1 LLMTAGPV
9 WLAQLWLAV
18 RLGAWLA
25 VLPMRLHRY
34 TLPQLLQRL
43 TPRHARTQHPSRQE
57 RDIVVRL
64 VVRLCRCRL
73 FRGPL
78 FPQTCLRQALALY
91 HILSRLGY
99 PVAIHIGV
107 SKTGEALHGHSWVT
121 VDGRPVAERTR
132 TDLFHPIYSY
142 PAVASGPK
150 TARQD

>member
-1 LLMTAGPV
+1 MTAGPV

-18 RLGAWLA
+18 RLGVWLA
-25 VLPMRLHRY
+25 ALPIRLRRH
-34 TLPQLLQRL
+34 TLPELLARL
-43 TPRHARTQHPSRQE
+43 TPRYARTQRPGARE
-57 RDIVVRL
+57 RDMVVR
-64 VVRLCRCRL
+64 VVVHLCRWRL

-107 SKTGEALHGHSWVT
+107 YKTGEALRGHSWVT
-121 VDGRPVAERTR
+121 VDGRPVAESTR

-142 PAVASGPK
+142 PAVVSDPR